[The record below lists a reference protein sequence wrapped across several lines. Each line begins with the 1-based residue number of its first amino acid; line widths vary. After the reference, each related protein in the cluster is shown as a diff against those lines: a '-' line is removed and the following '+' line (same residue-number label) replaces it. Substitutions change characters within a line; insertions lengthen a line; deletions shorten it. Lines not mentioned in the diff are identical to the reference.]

1 MRYRVAVVAPNVVD
15 VVRLAGGWLF
25 DQAMAG
31 WDVSA
36 IVADHSDARPLQILG
51 AITLDLESALASP
64 HGPCP
69 QVIAVS
75 ADLYQTDSRVRRG
88 VLDNLDEGQTEV
100 LLLGDSFP
108 DDLDERFGAGSHR
121 LSMAARAF
129 KAHALAAATVSVD
142 SIGATETF
150 RHNELLN
157 WPSWSISD
165 IA

>member
-1 MRYRVAVVAPNVVD
+1 M
-15 VVRLAGGWLF
+15 F
-25 DQAMAG
+25 DQTMAG
-31 WDVSA
+31 WDVTA
-36 IVADHSDARPLQILG
+36 IVADHTDARPLHILG
-51 AITLDLESALASP
+51 AITLDLESTLASA
-64 HGPCP
+64 HGHCP

-75 ADLYQTDSRVRRG
+75 AELYQTDSRVRQG
-88 VLDNLDEGQTEV
+88 VLDNLDKGQTEV
-100 LLLGDSFP
+100 MLLGDTFP

-129 KAHALAAATVSVD
+129 KSHALAAAAVSVD
-142 SIGATETF
+142 SIGATENF

>member
-1 MRYRVAVVAPNVVD
+1 VVD

-31 WDVSA
+31 WDVSV

-69 QVIAVS
+69 KVIAVS

-88 VLDNLDEGQTEV
+88 VLDNLDKGETEV
-100 LLLGDSFP
+100 MLLGDTFP
-108 DDLDERFGAGSHR
+108 DDLDERFGVGSHR

-129 KAHALAAATVSVD
+129 KAHALAAAAVSVD